1 MLATLPVV
9 RATEIV
15 AGPAGRLGCDG
26 DPSGQAIGSKWV
38 LKRENTVPD
47 ASRVSIV
54 ATHRPRRA
62 ANLRCATAEWQ

>member
-9 RATEIV
+9 HASEIV

-54 ATHRPRRA
+54 ARIATPSA
-62 ANLRCATAEWQ
+62 ACSESPVRDC